1 MRLRILADLFRQKCV
16 GKTLKYTKYV
26 CGFTPF
32 SDEKSLAKL
41 SWRFVRCYPRYY
53 PRCYNFLKRLEGEY
67 RMAKKT
73 GSPGAS
79 TKAAAKSRQSSAPKS
94 SRKHEPEP
102 EDYQSRSSLTA
113 RIVSALVMTFLALFL
128 LLSMVGVHAAMLD
141 ALRKCVQGLF
151 GYGFYLLPF
160 ALGYLSWILVFRN
173 HEPFR
178 ARILGLTGIVI
189 SFSAL
194 LHVILC
200 YAGLEKGIKLIGSL
214 WRTGMSGASGGVI
227 PGLLALGLVKLVSK
241 MGAIPVFLVLLI
253 VSIFPAF
260 RLSAATLIHKRA
272 EKRREQLEEL
282 EPQPEP
288 QPITQEMTMED
299 LRTLATPPAWVRKTG
314 DGGVF
319 SGLKKKT
326 GVDSP
331 FDDDED
337 AAPSQPKIRRA
348 KILREDEPE
357 RDDDFLFLGGGK
369 PEKRPKKQKAASQDP
384 FEALMEEDYTAQVQ
398 SLVQNADPIPE
409 PEPQDDW
416 MTPEPPAQ
424 PDAVPETLT
433 DADIAQGAET
443 AAKKGKVTSDQAAQA
458 AEQVAREIEARTDA
472 EAEEEITPPYQ
483 YPPMTMLS
491 EALGS
496 KEDNTEEMRTN
507 VLRLE
512 ETFKSF
518 NVDIKIENV
527 VRGPTVT
534 RYEMELR
541 PGVKMSKITSLHEDI
556 ALALGVSGVRVAAVP
571 GKSSIIG
578 IEVPNRI
585 TTSVPIREVLSSRE
599 FQKNESPLAF
609 TVGKDIGGNYII
621 GDIAKM
627 PHLLIAGTTGSGK
640 SVCMNSIIVSLL
652 YRATPEQVRLIMIDP
667 KMVELSIY
675 NGIPHLLI
683 PVVTDAKK
691 AAGALQWAVTEME
704 RRYQLLADYKVR
716 DLKGY
721 NKLARRDDSM
731 TPMPQI
737 VIIIDE
743 LADLMLVAAKEV
755 ENSIVR
761 IAQKARAAGM
771 HLVIATQRPST
782 NVITGIMK
790 ANIPSRIAFAVASAI
805 DSRII
810 LDEGGAEKLVGK
822 GDMLYAP
829 LGAGKPTRVQGCF
842 ITDEEAEE
850 VAEFVKT
857 SSESDYSDEILREI
871 EQNVSASGG
880 KDSGGDPDQT
890 AMTLDGDP
898 LLPDA
903 VEVVLD
909 TGQASTSMLQRRL
922 KLGYAHAARI
932 VDELEEKG
940 IVGPFEGSKAR
951 QVLITRDQWD
961 TMVGLNPKAKAPEE
975 AADPEGEGT
984 EPADDCP
991 FDED

>member
-1 MRLRILADLFRQKCV
+1 
-16 GKTLKYTKYV
+16 
-26 CGFTPF
+26 
-32 SDEKSLAKL
+32 
-41 SWRFVRCYPRYY
+41 
-53 PRCYNFLKRLEGEY
+53 
-67 RMAKKT
+67 MAKRT
-73 GSPGAS
+73 TSPP
-79 TKAAAKSRQSSAPKS
+79 AAKTAAQRAGAKSNKKPPEVLPQEPKS
-94 SRKHEPEP
+94 T
-102 EDYQSRSSLTA
+102 LLG
-113 RIVSALVMTFLALFL
+113 RIIAGLALTFLALFL
-128 LLSMVGVHAAMLD
+128 LLSMVGVRAAVLD
-141 ALRKCVQGLF
+141 LLRKLTQGLF
-151 GYGFYLLPF
+151 GYGFYLVPF
-160 ALGYLSWILVFRN
+160 AFLLTAWRLVFRN
-173 HEPFR
+173 HEPWIVR
-178 ARILGLTGIVI
+178 TLGLSGVVI
-189 SFSAL
+189 FFSAL

-200 YAGLEKGIKLIGSL
+200 YAKLDTGLGLVSSL

-227 PGLLALGLVKLVSK
+227 PGLLGQGLVFCFSK
-241 MGAIPVFLVLLI
+241 GGAIPLLLVLL
-253 VSIFPAF
+253 VVMVFVAF
-260 RLSAATLIHKRA
+260 HISAPMLIHKRA
-272 EKRREQLEEL
+272 EKRRKLLEERSPK
-282 EPQPEP
+282 EQPEP
-288 QPITQEMTMED
+288 IQLTPQMTMED
-299 LRTLATPPAWVRKTG
+299 LKVLGTG
-314 DGGVF
+314 FGRSEEQRSRG
-319 SGLKKKT
+319 SLRRRT

-331 FDDDED
+331 FDED
-337 AAPSQPKIRRA
+337 N
-348 KILREDEPE
+348 
-357 RDDDFLFLGGGK
+357 G
-369 PEKRPKKQKAASQDP
+369 EKTNASASRPKKTEPEEEDFLSLKPNRKPAKKQPRQVRSDNFGDFDP
-384 FEALMEEDYTAQVQ
+384 FREEEDSYTAQVQ
-398 SLVQNADPIPE
+398 KLIRDQLYDPTEPILEDDTPLDLPVSLDPSTGEVLP
-409 PEPQDDW
+409 
-416 MTPEPPAQ
+416 
-424 PDAVPETLT
+424 TLT
-433 DADIAQGAET
+433 EADIAQGVET
-443 AAKKGKVTSDQAAQA
+443 AEKTAKVTKTEAAQA
-458 AEQVAREIEARTDA
+458 AAAVAMEIEARTDQ
-472 EAEEEITPPYQ
+472 EAGEESAPPYQ
-483 YPPMTMLS
+483 FPPMTMLS

-496 KEDNTEEMRTN
+496 KEDNTEEMRSN

-512 ETFKSF
+512 ETLHSF
-518 NVDIKIENV
+518 NVDITVENV

-541 PGVKMSKITSLHEDI
+541 PGVKMNKITNLHEDI

-585 TTSVPIREVLSSRE
+585 TTSVPLREVLSSDAFR
-599 FQKNESPLAF
+599 KNSSALAF
-609 TVGKDIGGNYII
+609 AAGKDIGGNYIV
-621 GDIAKM
+621 GDLAKM

-652 YRATPEQVRLIMIDP
+652 YRSTPEQVRMIMIDP

-721 NKLARRDDSM
+721 NKLAQRDPNL

-755 ENSIVR
+755 ESSIVR

-771 HLVIATQRPST
+771 YLVIATQRPSAD
-782 NVITGIMK
+782 VITGIMK
-790 ANIPSRIAFAVASAI
+790 ANIPSRIAFAVASAT

-810 LDEGGAEKLVGK
+810 LDENGAEKLVGK

-857 SSESDYSDEILREI
+857 SSEADYSDEILKEI
-871 EQNVSASGG
+871 EQNATGSGG
-880 KDSGGDPDQT
+880 KSGKDSDSDQL
-890 AMTLDGDP
+890 AMELAGDP

-940 IVGPFEGSKAR
+940 IVGPFEGSKPR
-951 QVLITRDQWD
+951 QLLITRDQWD
-961 TMVGLNPKAKAPEE
+961 TMVGLNPKAKAPEIQ
-975 AADPEGEGT
+975 
-984 EPADDCP
+984 PAVPSEDDVP

>member
-1 MRLRILADLFRQKCV
+1 MPKQS
-16 GKTLKYTKYV
+16 
-26 CGFTPF
+26 TPQ
-32 SDEKSLAKL
+32 
-41 SWRFVRCYPRYY
+41 P
-53 PRCYNFLKRLEGEY
+53 
-67 RMAKKT
+67 
-73 GSPGAS
+73 
-79 TKAAAKSRQSSAPKS
+79 KAAAQRAGAKSNKKNPEVFPTEPKS
-94 SRKHEPEP
+94 T
-102 EDYQSRSSLTA
+102 LLG
-113 RIVSALVMTFLALFL
+113 RIITGLILSFLALFL
-128 LLSMVGVHAAMLD
+128 LLSMAGVRAAVLD
-141 ALRKCVQGLF
+141 LLRKCAQGLF
-151 GYGFYLLPF
+151 GYGFYLLPEAF
-160 ALGYLSWILVFRN
+160 LLTAWRLVFRN
-173 HEPFR
+173 HEPWIVR
-178 ARILGLTGIVI
+178 TLGLGGVVI

-200 YAGLEKGIKLIGSL
+200 YAGLKSGLGLIASL

-227 PGLLALGLVKLVSK
+227 PGLVGQGLIFCFSK
-241 MGAIPVFLVLLI
+241 GGAIPVLLVLLI
-253 VSIFPAF
+253 AMVFVAF
-260 RLSAATLIHKRA
+260 HISATMLIHKRA
-272 EKRREQLEEL
+272 EKRRKQLEER
-282 EPQPEP
+282 PPKPEP
-288 QPITQEMTMED
+288 EPIQLTPQMTMED
-299 LRTLATPPAWVRKTG
+299 LKVLGTGFVRPDPDRPRG
-314 DGGVF
+314 N
-319 SGLKKKT
+319 LRRRI

-331 FDDDED
+331 FDEDDNMNS
-337 AAPSQPKIRRA
+337 APRSRICRGK
-348 KILREDEPE
+348 EDE
-357 RDDDFLFLGGGK
+357 DDDFLPLSPK
-369 PEKRPKKQKAASQDP
+369 TTEKKTRKLKKSKDSDFNP
-384 FEALMEEDYTAQVQ
+384 FESDPEEERFAAQVQ
-398 SLVQNADPIPE
+398 RMIADPDTGEVQNFWDQELELGVDDVPISDSIDSASPA
-409 PEPQDDW
+409 
-416 MTPEPPAQ
+416 EPPK
-424 PDAVPETLT
+424 TLT
-433 DADIAQGAET
+433 DNDLQT
-443 AAKKGKVTSDQAAQA
+443 AAEVAEKTGKVTKSEAAQA
-458 AEQVAREIEARTDA
+458 AAAVAMEIEARTDQ
-472 EAEEEITPPYQ
+472 EAGEEAAPPYQ
-483 YPPMTMLS
+483 FQPMTMLT
-491 EALGS
+491 EAMGS

-507 VLRLE
+507 VLKLE
-512 ETFKSF
+512 ETLYSF
-518 NVDIKIENV
+518 NVDITIENV

-541 PGVKMSKITSLHEDI
+541 PGVKLNKITNLHEDI
-556 ALALGVSGVRVAAVP
+556 ALALGVSGVRVAPVP

-585 TTSVPIREVLSSRE
+585 TTSVPIREVLSSDAFR
-599 FQKNESPLAF
+599 KNSSPLAF
-609 TVGKDIGGNYII
+609 AAGKDIGGNYIV
-621 GDIAKM
+621 GDLAKM

-652 YRATPEQVRLIMIDP
+652 YRSTPEQVRMIMIDP

-721 NKLARRDDSM
+721 NKLAQRDPNL

-755 ENSIVR
+755 ESSIVR

-771 HLVIATQRPST
+771 YLVIATQRPSAD
-782 NVITGIMK
+782 VITGIMK
-790 ANIPSRIAFAVASAI
+790 ANIPSRIAFAVASAT

-810 LDEGGAEKLVGK
+810 LDENGAEKLVGK

-857 SSESDYSDEILREI
+857 SAEADYSDEILNEI
-871 EQNVSASGG
+871 EQNVSTSCSGKSG
-880 KDSGGDPDQT
+880 KDSDSDQL
-890 AMTLDGDP
+890 AMEIAGDP

-951 QVLITRDQWD
+951 QVLITREQWD

-975 AADPEGEGT
+975 QTALPG
-984 EPADDCP
+984 DDVP

>member
-1 MRLRILADLFRQKCV
+1 
-16 GKTLKYTKYV
+16 
-26 CGFTPF
+26 
-32 SDEKSLAKL
+32 
-41 SWRFVRCYPRYY
+41 
-53 PRCYNFLKRLEGEY
+53 
-67 RMAKKT
+67 MAKRTAPQSGAKT
-73 GSPGAS
+73 APKRAG
-79 TKAAAKSRQSSAPKS
+79 AKSNQKTPEVLPQEPKS
-94 SRKHEPEP
+94 S
-102 EDYQSRSSLTA
+102 LLG
-113 RIVSALVMTFLALFL
+113 RIVAGLVLTFLALFL
-128 LLSMVGVHAAMLD
+128 LLSMVGVRAAVLD
-141 ALRKCVQGLF
+141 LLRKVAQGLF
-151 GYGFYLLPF
+151 GYGYYLLPAAF
-160 ALGYLSWILVFRN
+160 LLTAWRLIFRN
-173 HEPFR
+173 HEPFI
-178 ARILGLTGIVI
+178 ARTLGLGGMVI
-189 SFSAL
+189 CFSAL

-200 YAGLEKGIKLIGSL
+200 YAGLESGLKLLGSL

-227 PGLLALGLVKLVSK
+227 PGLVGQALVFCFSK
-241 MGAIPVFLVLLI
+241 GGAIPLLLVGLIATVFV
-253 VSIFPAF
+253 AF
-260 RLSAATLIHKRA
+260 HISAPMLIHKRA
-272 EKRREQLEEL
+272 EKRRKQLEERPPK
-282 EPQPEP
+282 PQPEP
-288 QPITQEMTMED
+288 VNLTPQMTMED
-299 LRTLATPPAWVRKTG
+299 LKVLGTGFVRQDPDRPRG
-314 DGGVF
+314 
-319 SGLKKKT
+319 SLRRRT

-331 FDDDED
+331 FDEEE
-337 AAPSQPKIRRA
+337 APPSRSRKPSRQ
-348 KILREDEPE
+348 E
-357 RDDDFLFLGGGK
+357 DDFLCLDGQPK
-369 PEKRPKKQKAASQDP
+369 PRKLTKQKKNPSFDDFDP
-384 FEALMEEDYTAQVQ
+384 FAQEEEESYTAQVQ
-398 SLVQNADPIPE
+398 KLIRDPEKGSMQEFWDSPVADDPIPA
-409 PEPQDDW
+409 D
-416 MTPEPPAQ
+416 PATGEVL
-424 PDAVPETLT
+424 PTLT
-433 DADIAQGAET
+433 DTEILQGAEE
-443 AAKKGKVTSDQAAQA
+443 AEKNGKVTKTEAAQA
-458 AEQVAREIEARTDA
+458 AAAVAMEIEARTDQ
-472 EAEEEITPPYQ
+472 EAGEDAAPPYQ

-512 ETFKSF
+512 ETLHSF
-518 NVDIKIENV
+518 NVDIKIDNV

-541 PGVKMSKITSLHEDI
+541 PGVKMNKITSLHEDI
-556 ALALGVSGVRVAAVP
+556 ALALGVSSVRVAAVP

-599 FQKNESPLAF
+599 FQKNDSPLAF

-704 RRYQLLADYKVR
+704 RRYQLLADFKVR

-721 NKLARRDDSM
+721 NKLARRDPNM

-857 SSESDYSDEILREI
+857 SSEADYSDDILREI
-871 EQNVSASGG
+871 EQNVSESGG
-880 KDSGGDPDQT
+880 KGGQSGDPDQT
-890 AMTLDGDP
+890 ALQLDGDP

-961 TMVGLNPKAKAPEE
+961 TMVGLNPKASAATE
-975 AADPEGEGT
+975 ADGGEG
-984 EPADDCP
+984 DDVP

>member
-1 MRLRILADLFRQKCV
+1 
-16 GKTLKYTKYV
+16 
-26 CGFTPF
+26 
-32 SDEKSLAKL
+32 
-41 SWRFVRCYPRYY
+41 
-53 PRCYNFLKRLEGEY
+53 
-67 RMAKKT
+67 MAKRT
-73 GSPGAS
+73 TSPP
-79 TKAAAKSRQSSAPKS
+79 AAKTAAQRAGAKSNKKTPEVLPQEPKS
-94 SRKHEPEP
+94 T
-102 EDYQSRSSLTA
+102 LLG
-113 RIVSALVMTFLALFL
+113 RIIAGLVLTFLALFL
-128 LLSMVGVHAAMLD
+128 LLSMVGVRAAVLD
-141 ALRKCVQGLF
+141 LLRKLTQGLF

-160 ALGYLSWILVFRN
+160 AFLLTAWRLVFRN
-173 HEPFR
+173 HEPWIVR
-178 ARILGLTGIVI
+178 TLGLSGIVI
-189 SFSAL
+189 FSSAL

-200 YAGLEKGIKLIGSL
+200 YAGLGTGLGLVSSL

-227 PGLLALGLVKLVSK
+227 PGLLAQGLVFCFSK
-241 MGAIPVFLVLLI
+241 GGAIPMLLAGLIAMVFV
-253 VSIFPAF
+253 AF
-260 RLSAATLIHKRA
+260 HISASMLIHKRA
-272 EKRREQLEEL
+272 EKRRKLLEERS
-282 EPQPEP
+282 PKDQPEP
-288 QPITQEMTMED
+288 IQLTPQMTMED
-299 LRTLATPPAWVRKTG
+299 LKVLGTG
-314 DGGVF
+314 FGRSEEQRSRG
-319 SGLKKKT
+319 SLRRRT

-331 FDDDED
+331 FDE
-337 AAPSQPKIRRA
+337 
-348 KILREDEPE
+348 
-357 RDDDFLFLGGGK
+357 
-369 PEKRPKKQKAASQDP
+369 EKTDVPASRPKKTEPAEEDFLSLKPNRKPAKKKPRQEKPADDHFGDFDP
-384 FEALMEEDYTAQVQ
+384 FREEEDSYTAQVQ
-398 SLVQNADPIPE
+398 KLIRDQAPGESESFWEDNDTTLDLHIPLDPSTGEVLP
-409 PEPQDDW
+409 
-416 MTPEPPAQ
+416 
-424 PDAVPETLT
+424 TLT
-433 DADIAQGAET
+433 DADIAQGVET
-443 AAKKGKVTSDQAAQA
+443 AEKTGKVTKTEAAQA
-458 AEQVAREIEARTDA
+458 AAAVAMEIEARTDQ
-472 EAEEEITPPYQ
+472 EAGEESAPPYQ
-483 YPPMTMLS
+483 FPPMTMLS

-496 KEDNTEEMRTN
+496 KEDNTEEMRSN

-512 ETFKSF
+512 ETLHSF
-518 NVDIKIENV
+518 NVDITVENV

-541 PGVKMSKITSLHEDI
+541 PGVKMNKITNLHEDI

-585 TTSVPIREVLSSRE
+585 TTSVPIREVLSSDAFR
-599 FQKNESPLAF
+599 KNNSSLAF
-609 TVGKDIGGNYII
+609 AVGKDIGGNCVV
-621 GDIAKM
+621 GNLAKM

-652 YRATPEQVRLIMIDP
+652 YRSTPEQVRMIMIDP

-704 RRYQLLADYKVR
+704 RRYQLMADYKVR
-716 DLKGY
+716 DLQSY
-721 NKLARRDDSM
+721 NKLAKRDPNL
-731 TPMPQI
+731 TPMPRI

-755 ENSIVR
+755 ESSIVR

-771 HLVIATQRPST
+771 YLVIATQRPSAD
-782 NVITGIMK
+782 VITGIMK
-790 ANIPSRIAFAVASAI
+790 ANIPSRIAFAVASAT

-810 LDEGGAEKLVGK
+810 LDENGAEKLVGK

-857 SSESDYSDEILREI
+857 SSEADYSDEILKEI
-871 EQNVSASGG
+871 EQNATGGKSG
-880 KDSGGDPDQT
+880 KDSDSDQL
-890 AMTLDGDP
+890 AMELAGDP

-961 TMVGLNPKAKAPEE
+961 TMVGLNPKAKAPD
-975 AADPEGEGT
+975 AQS
-984 EPADDCP
+984 PAPDDDVP
-991 FDED
+991 FDD

>member
-1 MRLRILADLFRQKCV
+1 MNL
-16 GKTLKYTKYV
+16 
-26 CGFTPF
+26 TP
-32 SDEKSLAKL
+32 
-41 SWRFVRCYPRYY
+41 
-53 PRCYNFLKRLEGEY
+53 
-67 RMAKKT
+67 
-73 GSPGAS
+73 
-79 TKAAAKSRQSSAPKS
+79 Q
-94 SRKHEPEP
+94 
-102 EDYQSRSSLTA
+102 
-113 RIVSALVMTFLALFL
+113 
-128 LLSMVGVHAAMLD
+128 
-141 ALRKCVQGLF
+141 
-151 GYGFYLLPF
+151 
-160 ALGYLSWILVFRN
+160 
-173 HEPFR
+173 
-178 ARILGLTGIVI
+178 
-189 SFSAL
+189 
-194 LHVILC
+194 
-200 YAGLEKGIKLIGSL
+200 
-214 WRTGMSGASGGVI
+214 
-227 PGLLALGLVKLVSK
+227 
-241 MGAIPVFLVLLI
+241 
-253 VSIFPAF
+253 
-260 RLSAATLIHKRA
+260 
-272 EKRREQLEEL
+272 
-282 EPQPEP
+282 
-288 QPITQEMTMED
+288 MTMED
-299 LRTLATPPAWVRKTG
+299 LKVLGTGFVRQDPDRTCGSLRRR
-314 DGGVF
+314 
-319 SGLKKKT
+319 T

-331 FDDDED
+331 FDEEE
-337 AAPSQPKIRRA
+337 APPSRSRKPSRQ
-348 KILREDEPE
+348 E
-357 RDDDFLFLGGGK
+357 DDFLCLDGQPK
-369 PEKRPKKQKAASQDP
+369 PRKLTKQKKKQSFDDFDP
-384 FEALMEEDYTAQVQ
+384 FAQEEEESYTAQVQ
-398 SLVQNADPIPE
+398 KLIRDPEKGSMQEFWDSQASDDPIPA
-409 PEPQDDW
+409 D
-416 MTPEPPAQ
+416 PATGEVL
-424 PDAVPETLT
+424 PTLT
-433 DADIAQGAET
+433 DTEILQGAEE
-443 AAKKGKVTSDQAAQA
+443 AEKNGKVTKTEAAQA
-458 AEQVAREIEARTDA
+458 AAAVAMEIEARTDQ
-472 EAEEEITPPYQ
+472 EAGEDAAPPYQ

-512 ETFKSF
+512 ETLHSF
-518 NVDIKIENV
+518 NVDIKIDNV

-541 PGVKMSKITSLHEDI
+541 PGVKMNKITSLHEDI
-556 ALALGVSGVRVAAVP
+556 ALALGVSSVRVAAVP

-599 FQKNESPLAF
+599 FQKNDSPLAF

-704 RRYQLLADYKVR
+704 RRYQLLADFKVR

-721 NKLARRDDSM
+721 NKLARRDPNM

-857 SSESDYSDEILREI
+857 SSEADYSDDILREI
-871 EQNVSASGG
+871 EQNVSESGG
-880 KDSGGDPDQT
+880 KGGQSGDPDQT
-890 AMTLDGDP
+890 ALQLDGDP

-961 TMVGLNPKAKAPEE
+961 TMVGLNPKAGAATE
-975 AADPEGEGT
+975 ADGGEG
-984 EPADDCP
+984 DDVP

>member
-1 MRLRILADLFRQKCV
+1 
-16 GKTLKYTKYV
+16 
-26 CGFTPF
+26 
-32 SDEKSLAKL
+32 
-41 SWRFVRCYPRYY
+41 
-53 PRCYNFLKRLEGEY
+53 
-67 RMAKKT
+67 
-73 GSPGAS
+73 
-79 TKAAAKSRQSSAPKS
+79 
-94 SRKHEPEP
+94 
-102 EDYQSRSSLTA
+102 
-113 RIVSALVMTFLALFL
+113 
-128 LLSMVGVHAAMLD
+128 
-141 ALRKCVQGLF
+141 
-151 GYGFYLLPF
+151 
-160 ALGYLSWILVFRN
+160 
-173 HEPFR
+173 
-178 ARILGLTGIVI
+178 
-189 SFSAL
+189 
-194 LHVILC
+194 
-200 YAGLEKGIKLIGSL
+200 
-214 WRTGMSGASGGVI
+214 
-227 PGLLALGLVKLVSK
+227 
-241 MGAIPVFLVLLI
+241 
-253 VSIFPAF
+253 
-260 RLSAATLIHKRA
+260 
-272 EKRREQLEEL
+272 
-282 EPQPEP
+282 
-288 QPITQEMTMED
+288 
-299 LRTLATPPAWVRKTG
+299 
-314 DGGVF
+314 
-319 SGLKKKT
+319 
-326 GVDSP
+326 
-331 FDDDED
+331 
-337 AAPSQPKIRRA
+337 
-348 KILREDEPE
+348 
-357 RDDDFLFLGGGK
+357 
-369 PEKRPKKQKAASQDP
+369 
-384 FEALMEEDYTAQVQ
+384 
-398 SLVQNADPIPE
+398 
-409 PEPQDDW
+409 
-416 MTPEPPAQ
+416 
-424 PDAVPETLT
+424 
-433 DADIAQGAET
+433 
-443 AAKKGKVTSDQAAQA
+443 
-458 AEQVAREIEARTDA
+458 
-472 EAEEEITPPYQ
+472 
-483 YPPMTMLS
+483 
-491 EALGS
+491 
-496 KEDNTEEMRTN
+496 MRTN

-512 ETFKSF
+512 ETLHSF
-518 NVDIKIENV
+518 NVDIKIDNV

-541 PGVKMSKITSLHEDI
+541 PGVKMNKITSLHEDI
-556 ALALGVSGVRVAAVP
+556 ALALGVSSVRVAAVP

-599 FQKNESPLAF
+599 FQKNDSPLAF

-704 RRYQLLADYKVR
+704 RRYQLLADFKVR

-721 NKLARRDDSM
+721 NKLARRDPNM

-857 SSESDYSDEILREI
+857 SSEADYSDDILREI
-871 EQNVSASGG
+871 EQNVSESGG
-880 KDSGGDPDQT
+880 KGGQSGDPDQT
-890 AMTLDGDP
+890 ALQLDGDP

-961 TMVGLNPKAKAPEE
+961 TMVGLNPKASAATE
-975 AADPEGEGT
+975 ADGGEG
-984 EPADDCP
+984 DDVP

>member
-1 MRLRILADLFRQKCV
+1 
-16 GKTLKYTKYV
+16 
-26 CGFTPF
+26 
-32 SDEKSLAKL
+32 
-41 SWRFVRCYPRYY
+41 
-53 PRCYNFLKRLEGEY
+53 
-67 RMAKKT
+67 MAKRT
-73 GSPGAS
+73 TTQP
-79 TKAAAKSRQSSAPKS
+79 AAKTAAQRAGAKSNKKPPEVLPQEPKS
-94 SRKHEPEP
+94 T
-102 EDYQSRSSLTA
+102 LLG
-113 RIVSALVMTFLALFL
+113 RIVAGLVLTFLALFL
-128 LLSMVGVHAAMLD
+128 LLSMVGVRAAVLD
-141 ALRKCVQGLF
+141 LLRKLTQGLF

-160 ALGYLSWILVFRN
+160 AFLLTAWRLVFRN
-173 HEPFR
+173 HEPWL
-178 ARILGLTGIVI
+178 ARTLGLGGIVI
-189 SFSAL
+189 FFSAL

-200 YAGLEKGIKLIGSL
+200 HAGLDKGVGLVASL
-214 WRTGMSGASGGVI
+214 WNYGMSGASGGVI
-227 PGLLALGLVKLVSK
+227 PGLLGQGLVFCFSK
-241 MGAIPVFLVLLI
+241 GGAIPLLLAGLIATVFV
-253 VSIFPAF
+253 AF
-260 RLSAATLIHKRA
+260 HISAPMLIHKRA
-272 EKRREQLEEL
+272 EKRRKQLEAR
-282 EPQPEP
+282 PPKSQPEP
-288 QPITQEMTMED
+288 VELTPQMTMED
-299 LRTLATPPAWVRKTG
+299 LKVLGTGFVRSDSDRPFG
-314 DGGVF
+314 
-319 SGLKKKT
+319 SLRRRT

-331 FDDDED
+331 FDDDETEHT
-337 AAPSQPKIRRA
+337 APRPRKADTAEEDFLSLKPNRKPA
-348 KILREDEPE
+348 KKKSRQERTADDHFGDFDPFREEDE
-357 RDDDFLFLGGGK
+357 
-369 PEKRPKKQKAASQDP
+369 S
-384 FEALMEEDYTAQVQ
+384 YTAQVQ
-398 SLVQNADPIPE
+398 KLIRDQEPGASASFWDEDDATPDLHIPVE
-409 PEPQDDW
+409 PSTGEVLP
-416 MTPEPPAQ
+416 
-424 PDAVPETLT
+424 TLT
-433 DADIAQGAET
+433 DSDIAQGAET
-443 AAKKGKVTSDQAAQA
+443 AEKTGKVTKTEAAQA
-458 AEQVAREIEARTDA
+458 AAAVAMEIEARTDQ
-472 EAEEEITPPYQ
+472 EAGEEQTPPYQ
-483 YPPMTMLS
+483 FPPMTMLS

-496 KEDNTEEMRTN
+496 KEDNTEEMRSN
-507 VLRLE
+507 VLKLE
-512 ETFKSF
+512 ETLHSF
-518 NVDIKIENV
+518 NVDIKIDNV

-541 PGVKMSKITSLHEDI
+541 PGVKMNKITNLHEDI

-585 TTSVPIREVLSSRE
+585 TTSVPIREVLSSDAFR
-599 FQKNESPLAF
+599 KNSSALAF
-609 TVGKDIGGNYII
+609 AAGKDIGGNYIV
-621 GDIAKM
+621 GDLAKM

-652 YRATPEQVRLIMIDP
+652 YRSTPEQVRMIMIDP

-721 NKLARRDDSM
+721 NKLAQRDPNL

-755 ENSIVR
+755 ESSIVR

-771 HLVIATQRPST
+771 YLVIATQRPSAD
-782 NVITGIMK
+782 VITGIMK
-790 ANIPSRIAFAVASAI
+790 ANIPSRIAFAVASAT

-810 LDEGGAEKLVGK
+810 LDENGAEKLVGK

-857 SSESDYSDEILREI
+857 SSESDYSDEILKEI
-871 EQNVSASGG
+871 EQNVTGGKNG
-880 KDSGGDPDQT
+880 KDSDGDQL
-890 AMTLDGDP
+890 AMELDGDP

-951 QVLITRDQWD
+951 QVLINREQWD
-961 TMVGLNPKAKAPEE
+961 TMVGLNPKAKPPEE
-975 AADPEGEGT
+975 QTAMP
-984 EPADDCP
+984 DDDVP

>member
-1 MRLRILADLFRQKCV
+1 
-16 GKTLKYTKYV
+16 
-26 CGFTPF
+26 
-32 SDEKSLAKL
+32 
-41 SWRFVRCYPRYY
+41 
-53 PRCYNFLKRLEGEY
+53 
-67 RMAKKT
+67 MAKRT
-73 GSPGAS
+73 TSQP
-79 TKAAAKSRQSSAPKS
+79 AAKTAAQQAGAKSKKKPPEVLPQEPKS
-94 SRKHEPEP
+94 T
-102 EDYQSRSSLTA
+102 LLG
-113 RIVSALVMTFLALFL
+113 RIVAGLVLTFLALFL
-128 LLSMVGVHAAMLD
+128 LLSMVGVRAAVLD
-141 ALRKCVQGLF
+141 LLRKLTQGLF

-160 ALGYLSWILVFRN
+160 AFLLTAWRLVFRN
-173 HEPFR
+173 HEPWIVR
-178 ARILGLTGIVI
+178 TLGLGGVVI
-189 SFSAL
+189 FFSAL

-200 YAGLEKGIKLIGSL
+200 YAGLGKGLGLVTSL
-214 WRTGMSGASGGVI
+214 WKTGMSGASGGVF
-227 PGLLALGLVKLVSK
+227 PGLLGQGLVFCVSK
-241 MGAIPVFLVLLI
+241 GGAIPVLLAALI
-253 VSIFPAF
+253 AMVFVAF
-260 RLSAATLIHKRA
+260 HISASMLIHKRA
-272 EKRREQLEEL
+272 EKRRELLETRA
-282 EPQPEP
+282 PKNQPEP
-288 QPITQEMTMED
+288 IQLTPQMTMED
-299 LRTLATPPAWVRKTG
+299 LKVLGTG
-314 DGGVF
+314 LGRVNDQRARG
-319 SGLKKKT
+319 SLRRKT

-331 FDDDED
+331 FDDEELPAHRSQKANKEED
-337 AAPSQPKIRRA
+337 FLSLEPGYKTMKKKTRQGKHGNDNFGDFDPF
-348 KILREDEPE
+348 REDEDSYTTQVQKLIFE
-357 RDDDFLFLGGGK
+357 
-369 PEKRPKKQKAASQDP
+369 QKAK
-384 FEALMEEDYTAQVQ
+384 
-398 SLVQNADPIPE
+398 
-409 PEPQDDW
+409 
-416 MTPEPPAQ
+416 TPEEFWNENTA
-424 PDAVPETLT
+424 PDCTAPVDPSTGEVLPTLT
-433 DADIAQGAET
+433 DADIAQGIET
-443 AAKKGKVTSDQAAQA
+443 AEKTSKVTKNEAAQA
-458 AEQVAREIEARTDA
+458 AAAVAMEIEARTDQ
-472 EAEEEITPPYQ
+472 EAGEEQLPPYQ
-483 YPPMTMLS
+483 FPPMTMLS
-491 EALGS
+491 EAMGS
-496 KEDNTEEMRTN
+496 KEDNTEEMRSN

-512 ETFKSF
+512 ETLHSF
-518 NVDIKIENV
+518 NVDIKIDNV

-541 PGVKMSKITSLHEDI
+541 PGVKMNKITNLHEDI

-585 TTSVPIREVLSSRE
+585 TTSVPIREVLSSEAFR
-599 FQKNESPLAF
+599 KNSSSLAF
-609 TVGKDIGGNYII
+609 AAGKDIGGNYIV
-621 GDIAKM
+621 GDLAKM

-652 YRATPEQVRLIMIDP
+652 YHSTPEQVRMIMIDP

-683 PVVTDAKK
+683 PVVTDSKK

-721 NKLARRDDSM
+721 NKLAQRDPNL

-755 ENSIVR
+755 ESSIVR

-771 HLVIATQRPST
+771 YLVIATQRPSAD
-782 NVITGIMK
+782 VITGIMK
-790 ANIPSRIAFAVASAI
+790 ANIPSRIAFAVASAT

-810 LDEGGAEKLVGK
+810 LDENGAEKLVGK

-857 SSESDYSDEILREI
+857 SSETDYSDEILKEI
-871 EQNVSASGG
+871 EQNATGAGG
-880 KDSGGDPDQT
+880 KNGKDGDSDQL
-890 AMTLDGDP
+890 AMELAGDP

-961 TMVGLNPKAKAPEE
+961 TMVGLNPKAKAPDAQP
-975 AADPEGEGT
+975 AAPG
-984 EPADDCP
+984 DDVP

>member
-1 MRLRILADLFRQKCV
+1 MPKRTTQPKTAAQRAGAKPNKKPPEVLPAEPKSTLLGRILA
-16 GKTLKYTKYV
+16 
-26 CGFTPF
+26 
-32 SDEKSLAKL
+32 
-41 SWRFVRCYPRYY
+41 
-53 PRCYNFLKRLEGEY
+53 
-67 RMAKKT
+67 
-73 GSPGAS
+73 
-79 TKAAAKSRQSSAPKS
+79 
-94 SRKHEPEP
+94 
-102 EDYQSRSSLTA
+102 
-113 RIVSALVMTFLALFL
+113 ALILTFLALFL
-128 LLSMVGVHAAMLD
+128 LLSMVGVRAAVLD
-141 ALRKCVQGLF
+141 LLRKCAQGLF
-151 GYGFYLLPF
+151 GYGFYLLPAAF
-160 ALGYLSWILVFRN
+160 LLTAWRLVFRN
-173 HEPFR
+173 HEPWIVR
-178 ARILGLTGIVI
+178 TLGLAGIVI

-194 LHVILC
+194 LHAILC
-200 YAGLEKGIKLIGSL
+200 YAWLDSGLKLLSSL
-214 WRTGMSGASGGVI
+214 WKTGMSGASGGVI
-227 PGLLALGLVKLVSK
+227 PGLVGQGLIFCFSK
-241 MGAIPVFLVLLI
+241 GGAIPMLLVLLI
-253 VSIFPAF
+253 AMVFVAF
-260 RLSAATLIHKRA
+260 HISAPMLIHKRA
-272 EKRREQLEEL
+272 EKRRKQLEERATKT

-288 QPITQEMTMED
+288 IQLTPQMTMED
-299 LRTLATPPAWVRKTG
+299 LKVLGTGFVRPNPDRPRG
-314 DGGVF
+314 N
-319 SGLKKKT
+319 LRRRT

-331 FDDDED
+331 FDEDEKVD
-337 AAPSQPKIRRA
+337 SAPRSRKRRA
-348 KILREDEPE
+348 EQDNDFLSLSPKNTDKKPRKLKKSKASDFNPFESDDSEPE
-357 RDDDFLFLGGGK
+357 EG
-369 PEKRPKKQKAASQDP
+369 
-384 FEALMEEDYTAQVQ
+384 YTAQVQ
-398 SLVQNADPIPE
+398 RLIADPDTGEVQDFWGQEMELGFDDAPVTDSTN
-409 PEPQDDW
+409 PTDLPQ
-416 MTPEPPAQ
+416 
-424 PDAVPETLT
+424 TLT
-433 DADIAQGAET
+433 DTDLE
-443 AAKKGKVTSDQAAQA
+443 SAAQA
-458 AEQVAREIEARTDA
+458 AEKSGKVTKSEAAQAAAAVAMEIEARTDQ
-472 EAEEEITPPYQ
+472 EAGEEAAPPYQ
-483 YPPMTMLS
+483 FPPMTMLT

-512 ETFKSF
+512 ETLHSF
-518 NVDIKIENV
+518 NVDITIENV

-541 PGVKMSKITSLHEDI
+541 PGVKMNKITNLHEDI
-556 ALALGVSGVRVAAVP
+556 ALALGVSGVRVAPVP

-585 TTSVPIREVLSSRE
+585 TTSVPIREVLSSDAFR
-599 FQKNESPLAF
+599 KNSSPLAF
-609 TVGKDIGGNYII
+609 AAGKDIGGNYIV
-621 GDIAKM
+621 GDLAKM

-652 YRATPEQVRLIMIDP
+652 YRSTPEQVRMIMIDP

-683 PVVTDAKK
+683 PVVTDSKK

-704 RRYQLLADYKVR
+704 RRYQLLADFKVR

-721 NKLARRDDSM
+721 NKLAQRDPNM

-755 ENSIVR
+755 ESSIVR

-771 HLVIATQRPST
+771 YLVIATQRPSAD
-782 NVITGIMK
+782 VITGIMK
-790 ANIPSRIAFAVASAI
+790 ANIPSRIAFAVASAT

-810 LDEGGAEKLVGK
+810 LDENGAEKLVGK

-857 SSESDYSDEILREI
+857 SAEADYSDEILKEI
-871 EQNVSASGG
+871 EQNVTASGSGKSG
-880 KDSGGDPDQT
+880 KDGDSDQL
-890 AMTLDGDP
+890 AMEMAGDP

-940 IVGPFEGSKAR
+940 IVGPFEGSKPR
-951 QVLITRDQWD
+951 QMLITREQWD

-975 AADPEGEGT
+975 Q
-984 EPADDCP
+984 PAVLGDDDVP
-991 FDED
+991 FDEDEQQY

>member
-1 MRLRILADLFRQKCV
+1 
-16 GKTLKYTKYV
+16 
-26 CGFTPF
+26 
-32 SDEKSLAKL
+32 
-41 SWRFVRCYPRYY
+41 
-53 PRCYNFLKRLEGEY
+53 
-67 RMAKKT
+67 MAKRT
-73 GSPGAS
+73 TPQP
-79 TKAAAKSRQSSAPKS
+79 AAKTAAQRAGAKSNKKTPEVLPQEPKS
-94 SRKHEPEP
+94 T
-102 EDYQSRSSLTA
+102 LLG
-113 RIVSALVMTFLALFL
+113 RIIAGLVLTFLALFL
-128 LLSMVGVHAAMLD
+128 LLSMVGVRAAVLD
-141 ALRKCVQGLF
+141 LLRNLTQGLF

-160 ALGYLSWILVFRN
+160 AFLLTAWRLVFRN
-173 HEPFR
+173 HEPWL
-178 ARILGLTGIVI
+178 ARTLGLAGIVI
-189 SFSAL
+189 FFSAL

-200 YAGLEKGIKLIGSL
+200 YAGLEKGAKLVVSL
-214 WRTGMSGASGGVI
+214 WKTGMSGASGGVI
-227 PGLLALGLVKLVSK
+227 PGLLGQGLVFCFSK
-241 MGAIPVFLVLLI
+241 GGAIPLLLAGLIAMVFV
-253 VSIFPAF
+253 AF
-260 RLSAATLIHKRA
+260 HISAPMLIHKRA
-272 EKRREQLEEL
+272 EKRRKQLETRPPK
-282 EPQPEP
+282 PQPEP
-288 QPITQEMTMED
+288 VELTPQMTMED
-299 LRTLATPPAWVRKTG
+299 LKVLGTGFVRSDSDRPLG
-314 DGGVF
+314 
-319 SGLKKKT
+319 SLRRRT

-331 FDDDED
+331 FDDDENEAPAPRPRKAD
-337 AAPSQPKIRRA
+337 ASEEDFLSLKPSRKPAKQKSRQERA
-348 KILREDEPE
+348 ADDHFGDFDPFREEDE
-357 RDDDFLFLGGGK
+357 
-369 PEKRPKKQKAASQDP
+369 S
-384 FEALMEEDYTAQVQ
+384 YTAQVQ
-398 SLVQNADPIPE
+398 KLIRDQEPGDSASFWEDKDTTLDLHIPVE
-409 PEPQDDW
+409 PSTGEVLP
-416 MTPEPPAQ
+416 
-424 PDAVPETLT
+424 TLT
-433 DADIAQGAET
+433 DSDIAQGVET
-443 AAKKGKVTSDQAAQA
+443 AEKTGKVTKTEAAQA
-458 AEQVAREIEARTDA
+458 AAAVAMEIEARTDQ
-472 EAEEEITPPYQ
+472 EAGEEQTPPYQ
-483 YPPMTMLS
+483 FPPMTMLS
-491 EALGS
+491 EAMGS
-496 KEDNTEEMRTN
+496 KEDNTEEMRSN
-507 VLRLE
+507 VLKLE
-512 ETFKSF
+512 ETLHSF
-518 NVDIKIENV
+518 NVDIKIDNV

-541 PGVKMSKITSLHEDI
+541 PGVKMNKITNLHEDI

-585 TTSVPIREVLSSRE
+585 TTSVPIREVLSSDAFR
-599 FQKNESPLAF
+599 KNSSALAF
-609 TVGKDIGGNYII
+609 AAGKDIGGNYIV
-621 GDIAKM
+621 GDLAKM

-652 YRATPEQVRLIMIDP
+652 YRSTPEQVRMIMIDP

-721 NKLARRDDSM
+721 NKLAQRDPNL

-755 ENSIVR
+755 ESSIVR

-771 HLVIATQRPST
+771 YLVIATQRPSAD
-782 NVITGIMK
+782 VITGIMK
-790 ANIPSRIAFAVASAI
+790 ANIPSRIAFAVASAT

-810 LDEGGAEKLVGK
+810 LDENGAEKLVGK

-857 SSESDYSDEILREI
+857 SSESDYSDEILKEI
-871 EQNVSASGG
+871 EQNVTGGKNG
-880 KDSGGDPDQT
+880 KDSDGDQL
-890 AMTLDGDP
+890 AMELDGDP

-951 QVLITRDQWD
+951 QVLITREQWD
-961 TMVGLNPKAKAPEE
+961 TMVGLNPKAKPPEE
-975 AADPEGEGT
+975 QTAIP
-984 EPADDCP
+984 DDDVP

>member
-1 MRLRILADLFRQKCV
+1 
-16 GKTLKYTKYV
+16 
-26 CGFTPF
+26 
-32 SDEKSLAKL
+32 
-41 SWRFVRCYPRYY
+41 
-53 PRCYNFLKRLEGEY
+53 
-67 RMAKKT
+67 MAKRTASKSTGAKT
-73 GSPGAS
+73 
-79 TKAAAKSRQSSAPKS
+79 AAQRAGAKSKQKKPEVLPEKPKS
-94 SRKHEPEP
+94 SLAGRVI
-102 EDYQSRSSLTA
+102 A
-113 RIVSALVMTFLALFL
+113 GLVLTFLALFL
-128 LLSMVGVHAAMLD
+128 LLSMLGVQGAVLAV
-141 ALRKCVQGLF
+141 LRKGTQGLI

-160 ALGYLSWILVFRN
+160 AFLIVAWRLVFRN
-173 HEPFR
+173 HESAVRPG
-178 ARILGLTGIVI
+178 IGLALTVI

-200 YAGLEKGIKLIGSL
+200 YAGLGNGIHMVGSL

-227 PGLLALGLVKLVSK
+227 PGLLAQGLIFCISK
-241 MGAIPVFLVLLI
+241 AGAVPVLILLLI
-253 VSIFPAF
+253 VGVFLGF
-260 RLSAATLIHKRA
+260 RIDAALLIHKRA
-272 EKRREQLEEL
+272 EKRRKQLEEQRM
-282 EPQPEP
+282 EQPEP
-288 QPITQEMTMED
+288 EPITVTHEMTMED
-299 LRTLATPPAWVRKTG
+299 LRVLATRPPRQETERTLP
-314 DGGVF
+314 
-319 SGLKKKT
+319 GLRRRS

-331 FDDDED
+331 FDD
-337 AAPSQPKIRRA
+337 APPVRKR
-348 KILREDEPE
+348 KETEELE
-357 RDDDFLFLGGGK
+357 DDDFMFLGGK
-369 PEKRPKKQKAASQDP
+369 KRQKPEQPEKRRKKSRDP
-384 FEALMEEDYTAQVQ
+384 FELLMEEDETSKLDSVLTEHAASEAGAEMDDPWAAQREPEEEFI
-398 SLVQNADPIPE
+398 PIPHAE
-409 PEPQDDW
+409 AP
-416 MTPEPPAQ
+416 
-424 PDAVPETLT
+424 VETLT
-433 DADIAQGAET
+433 ETEIAQGAET
-443 AAKKGKVTSDQAAQA
+443 AEQTGKVTKNEAAQA
-458 AEQVAREIEARTDA
+458 AAEVAMEIEARTDQ
-472 EAEEEITPPYQ
+472 EAGEEAAPPYQ

-507 VLRLE
+507 VVRLE
-512 ETFKSF
+512 ETFHSF
-518 NVDIKIENV
+518 NVDIKIDNV

-556 ALALGVSGVRVAAVP
+556 ALALGVSGVRVAAVQ

-585 TTSVPIREVLSSRE
+585 TTSVPIREVLSSDAFR
-599 FQKNESPLAF
+599 KNDSPLAF
-609 TVGKDIGGNYII
+609 AAGKDIGGNYII

-721 NKLARRDDSM
+721 NKLARRNPDM

-857 SSESDYSDEILREI
+857 SSEADYSDEILREI
-871 EQNVSASGG
+871 EQNVTETGG
-880 KDSGGDPDQT
+880 KSGSGGDPDQT
-890 AMTLDGDP
+890 SIQLDGDP

-951 QVLITRDQWD
+951 QVLITREQWD
-961 TMVGLNPKAKAPEE
+961 GMVGLNPKAKAAD
-975 AADPEGEGT
+975 AAQPDGE
-984 EPADDCP
+984 DDVP

>member
-1 MRLRILADLFRQKCV
+1 MAKRTAPQTG
-16 GKTLKYTKYV
+16 GKT
-26 CGFTPF
+26 
-32 SDEKSLAKL
+32 
-41 SWRFVRCYPRYY
+41 
-53 PRCYNFLKRLEGEY
+53 
-67 RMAKKT
+67 
-73 GSPGAS
+73 
-79 TKAAAKSRQSSAPKS
+79 AAQRAGAKSNKKPPEVLPVEPKS
-94 SRKHEPEP
+94 T
-102 EDYQSRSSLTA
+102 LLG
-113 RIVSALVMTFLALFL
+113 RIIAGLVLTFLALFL
-128 LLSMVGVHAAMLD
+128 LLSMVGVRAAVLD
-141 ALRKCVQGLF
+141 LLRKGAQGLF
-151 GYGFYLLPF
+151 GYGFYLLPAAF
-160 ALGYLSWILVFRN
+160 LLTAWRLVFRN
-173 HEPFR
+173 HEPWIVR
-178 ARILGLTGIVI
+178 TLGLAGIVI

-194 LHVILC
+194 LHAILC
-200 YAGLEKGIKLIGSL
+200 YAWLDSGLGLIVSL
-214 WRTGMSGASGGVI
+214 WKTGMSGASGGVI
-227 PGLLALGLVKLVSK
+227 PGLLSQGLIFCVSK
-241 MGAIPVFLVLLI
+241 GGAIPVLLVGLI
-253 VSIFPAF
+253 AMVFVAF
-260 RLSAATLIHKRA
+260 HISAPMLIHKRA
-272 EKRREQLEEL
+272 EKRRKLLEERAA
-282 EPQPEP
+282 ETEPEP
-288 QPITQEMTMED
+288 EPIQLTPQMTMED
-299 LRTLATPPAWVRKTG
+299 LKVLGTG
-314 DGGVF
+314 FARPNPDRPRGN
-319 SGLKKKT
+319 LRRRT

-331 FDDDED
+331 FDDEEN
-337 AAPSQPKIRRA
+337 ANSAPRRKSRA
-348 KILREDEPE
+348 KQDE
-357 RDDDFLFLGGGK
+357 DDDFLSLSPKHTEKK
-369 PEKRPKKQKAASQDP
+369 PRKLKKSKSSDFNP
-384 FEALMEEDYTAQVQ
+384 FESDDSEPQESYTAQVQ
-398 SLVQNADPIPE
+398 RLIADPNTGE
-409 PEPQDDW
+409 VQDFWGQEMELGFDD
-416 MTPEPPAQ
+416 MPVPDGSNPAEPPQ
-424 PDAVPETLT
+424 TLT
-433 DADIAQGAET
+433 DTDLQSAAE
-443 AAKKGKVTSDQAAQA
+443 AAEKSGKVTKSEAAQA
-458 AEQVAREIEARTDA
+458 AAAVAMEIEARTDQ
-472 EAEEEITPPYQ
+472 EAGEEAAPPYQ

-512 ETFKSF
+512 ETLHSF
-518 NVDIKIENV
+518 NVDITIENV

-541 PGVKMSKITSLHEDI
+541 PGVKMNKITSLHEDI
-556 ALALGVSGVRVAAVP
+556 ALALGVSSVRVAAVP

-585 TTSVPIREVLSSRE
+585 TTSVPIREVLSSEAFR
-599 FQKNESPLAF
+599 KNDSPLAF
-609 TVGKDIGGNYII
+609 AAGKDIGGNYII

-721 NKLARRDDSM
+721 NKLARRDPNM

-857 SSESDYSDEILREI
+857 SAEADYSDEILKEI
-871 EQNVSASGG
+871 EQNVSDSGG
-880 KDSGGDPDQT
+880 KGGAADPDQT
-890 AMTLDGDP
+890 AMQLDGDP

-940 IVGPFEGSKAR
+940 IVGPFEGSKPR
-951 QVLITRDQWD
+951 QLLITREQWD

-975 AADPEGEGT
+975 QVPV
-984 EPADDCP
+984 PDDDVP

>member
-1 MRLRILADLFRQKCV
+1 MPKRTTQP
-16 GKTLKYTKYV
+16 KT
-26 CGFTPF
+26 
-32 SDEKSLAKL
+32 
-41 SWRFVRCYPRYY
+41 
-53 PRCYNFLKRLEGEY
+53 
-67 RMAKKT
+67 
-73 GSPGAS
+73 
-79 TKAAAKSRQSSAPKS
+79 AAQRAGAKSNKKPPEVLPVEPKS
-94 SRKHEPEP
+94 T
-102 EDYQSRSSLTA
+102 LLG
-113 RIVSALVMTFLALFL
+113 RIIAGLVLTFLALFL
-128 LLSMVGVHAAMLD
+128 LLSMVGVRAAVLD
-141 ALRKCVQGLF
+141 LLRKGAQGLF
-151 GYGFYLLPF
+151 GYGFYLLPAAF
-160 ALGYLSWILVFRN
+160 LLTAWRLVFRN
-173 HEPFR
+173 HEPWIVR
-178 ARILGLTGIVI
+178 TLGLAGIVI

-194 LHVILC
+194 LHAILC
-200 YAGLEKGIKLIGSL
+200 YAWLDSGLGLIVSL
-214 WRTGMSGASGGVI
+214 WKTGMSGASGGVI
-227 PGLLALGLVKLVSK
+227 PGLLSQGLIFCVSK
-241 MGAIPVFLVLLI
+241 GGAIPVLLVGLI
-253 VSIFPAF
+253 AMVFVAF
-260 RLSAATLIHKRA
+260 HISAPMLIHKRA
-272 EKRREQLEEL
+272 EKRRKLLEERAA
-282 EPQPEP
+282 ETEPEP
-288 QPITQEMTMED
+288 EPIQLTPQMTMED
-299 LRTLATPPAWVRKTG
+299 LKVLGTGFVRPNPDRTRGNLRRR
-314 DGGVF
+314 
-319 SGLKKKT
+319 T

-331 FDDDED
+331 FDDEEN
-337 AAPSQPKIRRA
+337 ANSAPRRKSRA
-348 KILREDEPE
+348 KQDE
-357 RDDDFLFLGGGK
+357 DDDFLSLSPKHTENK
-369 PEKRPKKQKAASQDP
+369 PRKLKKSKSSDFNP
-384 FEALMEEDYTAQVQ
+384 FESDDSDELQESYTAQVQ
-398 SLVQNADPIPE
+398 RLIADPDTGE
-409 PEPQDDW
+409 VQDFWGQEMELGFDD
-416 MTPEPPAQ
+416 MPVSDSNRAEPPQ
-424 PDAVPETLT
+424 TLT
-433 DADIAQGAET
+433 DTDLQSAAE
-443 AAKKGKVTSDQAAQA
+443 AAEKSGKVTKSEAAQA
-458 AEQVAREIEARTDA
+458 AAAVAMEIEARTDQ
-472 EAEEEITPPYQ
+472 EAAGEESAPPYQ
-483 YPPMTMLS
+483 FPPMTMLS

-512 ETFKSF
+512 ETLHSF
-518 NVDIKIENV
+518 NVDIKIDNV

-541 PGVKMSKITSLHEDI
+541 PGVKMNKITSLHEDI
-556 ALALGVSGVRVAAVP
+556 ALALGVSSVRVAAVP
-571 GKSSIIG
+571 GKSSSIG

-585 TTSVPIREVLSSRE
+585 TTSVPIREVLSSEAFR
-599 FQKNESPLAF
+599 KNDSPLAF
-609 TVGKDIGGNYII
+609 AAGKDIGGNYII

-721 NKLARRDDSM
+721 NKLARRDPDM

-857 SSESDYSDEILREI
+857 SSEADYSDEILKEI
-871 EQNVSASGG
+871 EQNVSDSGG
-880 KDSGGDPDQT
+880 KGGAADPDQT
-890 AMTLDGDP
+890 AMQLDGDP

-940 IVGPFEGSKAR
+940 IVGPFEGSKPR
-951 QVLITRDQWD
+951 QLLITREQWD
-961 TMVGLNPKAKAPEE
+961 TMVGLNPKAKAKAPEE
-975 AADPEGEGT
+975 QVPV
-984 EPADDCP
+984 PDDDDVP

>member
-1 MRLRILADLFRQKCV
+1 
-16 GKTLKYTKYV
+16 
-26 CGFTPF
+26 
-32 SDEKSLAKL
+32 
-41 SWRFVRCYPRYY
+41 
-53 PRCYNFLKRLEGEY
+53 
-67 RMAKKT
+67 MAKQAGKGNTAQTGKSKAGSQGTSKGRRKT
-73 GSPGAS
+73 PDVLPES
-79 TKAAAKSRQSSAPKS
+79 
-94 SRKHEPEP
+94 EPNRLMP
-102 EDYQSRSSLTA
+102 RV
-113 RIVSALVMTFLALFL
+113 VSALVLSFLALFL
-128 LLSMVGVHAAMLD
+128 LLSMLGIQGAMLD
-141 ALRKCVQGLF
+141 VLKNGARGLL
-151 GYGFYLLPF
+151 GYGYYLLP
-160 ALGYLSWILVFRN
+160 LSFGFLAYRLVFCN
-173 HEPFR
+173 HEPIGR
-178 ARILGLTGIVI
+178 RIVGVALGEI

-194 LHVILC
+194 LHTVLC
-200 YAGLEKGIKLIGSL
+200 YAGLGVGRSLIGSL

-227 PGLLALGLVKLVSK
+227 PGLLAQWLIWQVDKV
-241 MGAIPVFLVLLI
+241 GAIPVLLLLLVISVFLT
-253 VSIFPAF
+253 F
-260 RLSAATLIHKRA
+260 RISAAMVIHKRA
-272 EKRREQLEEL
+272 EKHRKKLEESTRN
-282 EPQPEP
+282 PEP
-288 QPITQEMTMED
+288 EPITLTQEITMED
-299 LRTLATPPAWVRKTG
+299 LRILATPAGNGGFRRNEELERASLGLRRKN
-314 DGGVF
+314 GVESPF
-319 SGLKKKT
+319 GEEKKSKKKKT
-326 GVDSP
+326 AK
-331 FDDDED
+331 ETN
-337 AAPSQPKIRRA
+337 RA
-348 KILREDEPE
+348 REDVLTSDREKINAEEEPN
-357 RDDDFLFLGGGK
+357 GPKGGK
-369 PEKRPKKQKAASQDP
+369 QSSGQSIA
-384 FEALMEEDYTAQVQ
+384 EDYTVQVQ
-398 SLVQNADPIPE
+398 RLVRESQEMPE
-409 PEPQDDW
+409 EQPTWTEPDI
-416 MTPEPPAQ
+416 PAQ
-424 PDAVPETLT
+424 PAFIDNTVIPDPEAMAGENTANPPDTLT
-433 DADIAQGAET
+433 EAELIQGAET

-458 AEQVAREIEARTDA
+458 AEQVAREIEALTDA
-472 EAEEEITPPYQ
+472 EAVDEDGQPYQ

-496 KEDNTEEMRTN
+496 KEDNTEEMRAN

-512 ETFKSF
+512 ETLKSF
-518 NVDIKIENV
+518 NVDITVENV

-541 PGVKMSKITSLHEDI
+541 PGVKMSKITSLHEDL

-585 TTSVPIREVLSSRE
+585 TTSVPIREVLSSKE
-599 FQKNESPLAF
+599 FQKNSSALAF
-609 TVGKDIGGNYII
+609 SVGKDIGGNYIV
-621 GDIAKM
+621 GDISKM

-721 NKLARRDDSM
+721 NKLAQKDDTM

-810 LDEGGAEKLVGK
+810 LDENGAEKLVGK

-829 LGAGKPTRVQGCF
+829 LGAGKPNRVQGCF

-850 VAEFVKT
+850 VAEFVKS
-857 SSESDYSDEILREI
+857 SSESDYSDDILRQI
-871 EQNVSASGG
+871 EQNVSESGG
-880 KDSGGDPDQT
+880 RDAGAEAGQT
-890 AMTLDGDP
+890 SMSLDGDP

-932 VDELEEKG
+932 VDEMEEKG

-951 QVLITRDQWD
+951 QLLITRDQWD
-961 TMVGLNPKAKAPEE
+961 TMVGLNPKAKAAELEE
-975 AADPEGEGT
+975 DEI
-984 EPADDCP
+984 P

>member
-1 MRLRILADLFRQKCV
+1 MPKRTTQS
-16 GKTLKYTKYV
+16 KT
-26 CGFTPF
+26 
-32 SDEKSLAKL
+32 
-41 SWRFVRCYPRYY
+41 
-53 PRCYNFLKRLEGEY
+53 
-67 RMAKKT
+67 
-73 GSPGAS
+73 
-79 TKAAAKSRQSSAPKS
+79 AAQRAGAKSNKKPPEVLPVEPKS
-94 SRKHEPEP
+94 T
-102 EDYQSRSSLTA
+102 LLG
-113 RIVSALVMTFLALFL
+113 RIIAGLVLTFLALFL
-128 LLSMVGVHAAMLD
+128 LLSMVGVRAAVLD
-141 ALRKCVQGLF
+141 LLRKCAQGLF
-151 GYGFYLLPF
+151 GYGFYLLPAAF
-160 ALGYLSWILVFRN
+160 LLTAWRLVFRN
-173 HEPFR
+173 HEPWIVR
-178 ARILGLTGIVI
+178 TLGLAGVVI

-194 LHVILC
+194 LHAILC
-200 YAGLEKGIKLIGSL
+200 YAWLDSSLGLITSL
-214 WRTGMSGASGGVI
+214 WKTGMSGASGGVI
-227 PGLLALGLVKLVSK
+227 PGLVGQGLIFCVSK
-241 MGAIPVFLVLLI
+241 GGAIPVLLVLLI
-253 VSIFPAF
+253 AMVFVAF
-260 RLSAATLIHKRA
+260 HISAPMLIHKRA
-272 EKRREQLEEL
+272 EKRRKLLEERSTKT

-288 QPITQEMTMED
+288 IQLTPQMTMED
-299 LRTLATPPAWVRKTG
+299 LKVLGTGFVRPNPDRPRG
-314 DGGVF
+314 N
-319 SGLKKKT
+319 LRRRT
-326 GVDSP
+326 GVNSP

-337 AAPSQPKIRRA
+337 VGSAPRRKSWA
-348 KILREDEPE
+348 KQDK
-357 RDDDFLFLGGGK
+357 DDDFLSLSPKNTEKK
-369 PEKRPKKQKAASQDP
+369 PRKLKKSKASDFNP
-384 FEALMEEDYTAQVQ
+384 FESDESDEPQESYTAQVQ
-398 SLVQNADPIPE
+398 RLIADPDTGEVQNFWGQE
-409 PEPQDDW
+409 MELGFDDVNVSNSVSSE
-416 MTPEPPAQ
+416 TPSEPPQ
-424 PDAVPETLT
+424 TLT
-433 DADIAQGAET
+433 DTDLQSAAE
-443 AAKKGKVTSDQAAQA
+443 AAEKSGKVTKSEAAQA
-458 AEQVAREIEARTDA
+458 AAAVAMEIEARTDQ
-472 EAEEEITPPYQ
+472 EAGEEAAPPYQ
-483 YPPMTMLS
+483 FPPMTMLS
-491 EALGS
+491 EAMGS

-512 ETFKSF
+512 ETLHSF
-518 NVDIKIENV
+518 NVDITIENV

-541 PGVKMSKITSLHEDI
+541 PGVKMNKITNLHEDI
-556 ALALGVSGVRVAAVP
+556 ALALGVSGVRVAPVP

-585 TTSVPIREVLSSRE
+585 TTSVPIREVLSSDAFR
-599 FQKNESPLAF
+599 KNASPLAF
-609 TVGKDIGGNYII
+609 AAGKDIGGNYIV
-621 GDIAKM
+621 GDLAKM

-652 YRATPEQVRLIMIDP
+652 YRSTPEQVRMIMIDP

-704 RRYQLLADYKVR
+704 RRYQLLADFKVR

-721 NKLARRDDSM
+721 NKLAQRDPNM

-755 ENSIVR
+755 ESSIVR

-771 HLVIATQRPST
+771 YLVIATQRPSAD
-782 NVITGIMK
+782 VITGIMK
-790 ANIPSRIAFAVASAI
+790 ANIPSRIAFAVASAT

-810 LDEGGAEKLVGK
+810 LDENGAEKLVGK

-829 LGAGKPTRVQGCF
+829 LGVGKPTRVQGCF

-857 SSESDYSDEILREI
+857 SVEADYSDEILNEI
-871 EQNVSASGG
+871 EQNVTTSGGGKSG
-880 KDSGGDPDQT
+880 KDSDSDQL
-890 AMTLDGDP
+890 AMEMAGDP

-940 IVGPFEGSKAR
+940 IVGPFEGSKPR
-951 QVLITRDQWD
+951 QLLITREQWD

-975 AADPEGEGT
+975 QPEVLG
-984 EPADDCP
+984 DDVP

>member
-1 MRLRILADLFRQKCV
+1 
-16 GKTLKYTKYV
+16 
-26 CGFTPF
+26 
-32 SDEKSLAKL
+32 
-41 SWRFVRCYPRYY
+41 
-53 PRCYNFLKRLEGEY
+53 
-67 RMAKKT
+67 MAKRTAPQSGAKT
-73 GSPGAS
+73 APKRAG
-79 TKAAAKSRQSSAPKS
+79 AKSNQKTPEVLPQEPKS
-94 SRKHEPEP
+94 S
-102 EDYQSRSSLTA
+102 LLG
-113 RIVSALVMTFLALFL
+113 RIVAGLVLTFLALFL
-128 LLSMVGVHAAMLD
+128 LLSMVGVRAAVLD
-141 ALRKCVQGLF
+141 LLRKVAQGLF
-151 GYGFYLLPF
+151 GYGYYLLPAAF
-160 ALGYLSWILVFRN
+160 LLTAWRLIFRN
-173 HEPFR
+173 HEPFI
-178 ARILGLTGIVI
+178 ARTLGLGGMVI

-200 YAGLEKGIKLIGSL
+200 YAGLESGLKLLGSL

-227 PGLLALGLVKLVSK
+227 PGLVGQALVFCFSK
-241 MGAIPVFLVLLI
+241 GGAIPLLLVGLIATVFV
-253 VSIFPAF
+253 AF
-260 RLSAATLIHKRA
+260 HISAPMLIHKRA
-272 EKRREQLEEL
+272 EKRRKQLEERPPK
-282 EPQPEP
+282 PQPEP
-288 QPITQEMTMED
+288 VNLTPQMTMED
-299 LRTLATPPAWVRKTG
+299 LKVLGTGFVRQDPDRTCGSLRRR
-314 DGGVF
+314 
-319 SGLKKKT
+319 T

-331 FDDDED
+331 FDEEE
-337 AAPSQPKIRRA
+337 APPSRSRKPSRQ
-348 KILREDEPE
+348 E
-357 RDDDFLFLGGGK
+357 DDFLCLDGQPK
-369 PEKRPKKQKAASQDP
+369 PRKLTKQKKKQSFDDFDP
-384 FEALMEEDYTAQVQ
+384 FAQEEEESYTAQVQ
-398 SLVQNADPIPE
+398 KLIRDPEKGSMQEFWDSQASDDPIPA
-409 PEPQDDW
+409 D
-416 MTPEPPAQ
+416 PATGEVL
-424 PDAVPETLT
+424 PTLT
-433 DADIAQGAET
+433 DTEILQGAEE
-443 AAKKGKVTSDQAAQA
+443 AEKNGKVTKTEAAQA
-458 AEQVAREIEARTDA
+458 AAAVAMEIEARTDQ
-472 EAEEEITPPYQ
+472 EAGEDAAPPYQ

-512 ETFKSF
+512 ETLHSF
-518 NVDIKIENV
+518 NVDIKIDNV

-541 PGVKMSKITSLHEDI
+541 PGVKMNKITSLHEDI
-556 ALALGVSGVRVAAVP
+556 ALALGVSSVRVAAVP

-599 FQKNESPLAF
+599 FQKNDSPLAF

-704 RRYQLLADYKVR
+704 RRYQLLADFKVR

-721 NKLARRDDSM
+721 NKLARRDPNM

-857 SSESDYSDEILREI
+857 SSEADYSDDILREI
-871 EQNVSASGG
+871 EQNVSESGG
-880 KDSGGDPDQT
+880 KGGQSGDPDQT
-890 AMTLDGDP
+890 ALQLDGDP

-961 TMVGLNPKAKAPEE
+961 TMVGLNPKAGAATE
-975 AADPEGEGT
+975 ADGGEG
-984 EPADDCP
+984 DDVP

>member
-1 MRLRILADLFRQKCV
+1 
-16 GKTLKYTKYV
+16 
-26 CGFTPF
+26 
-32 SDEKSLAKL
+32 
-41 SWRFVRCYPRYY
+41 
-53 PRCYNFLKRLEGEY
+53 
-67 RMAKKT
+67 MAKRTAPQSGAKT
-73 GSPGAS
+73 APKRAG
-79 TKAAAKSRQSSAPKS
+79 AKSNQKTPEVLPQEPKS
-94 SRKHEPEP
+94 S
-102 EDYQSRSSLTA
+102 LLG
-113 RIVSALVMTFLALFL
+113 RIVAGLVLTFLALFL
-128 LLSMVGVHAAMLD
+128 LLSMVGVRAAVLD
-141 ALRKCVQGLF
+141 LLRKVAQGLF
-151 GYGFYLLPF
+151 GYGYYLLPAAF
-160 ALGYLSWILVFRN
+160 LLTAWRLIFRN
-173 HEPFR
+173 HEPFI
-178 ARILGLTGIVI
+178 ARTLGLGGMVI
-189 SFSAL
+189 CFSAL

-200 YAGLEKGIKLIGSL
+200 YAGLESGLKLLGSL

-227 PGLLALGLVKLVSK
+227 PGLVGQALVFCFSK
-241 MGAIPVFLVLLI
+241 GGAIPLLLVGLIATVFV
-253 VSIFPAF
+253 AF
-260 RLSAATLIHKRA
+260 HISAPMLIHKRA
-272 EKRREQLEEL
+272 EKRRKQLEERPPK
-282 EPQPEP
+282 PQPEP
-288 QPITQEMTMED
+288 VNLTPQMTMED
-299 LRTLATPPAWVRKTG
+299 LKVLGTGFVRQDPDRTCGSLRRR
-314 DGGVF
+314 
-319 SGLKKKT
+319 T

-331 FDDDED
+331 FDEEE
-337 AAPSQPKIRRA
+337 APPSRSRKPSRQ
-348 KILREDEPE
+348 E
-357 RDDDFLFLGGGK
+357 DDFLCLDGQPK
-369 PEKRPKKQKAASQDP
+369 PRKLTKQKKKQSFDDFDP
-384 FEALMEEDYTAQVQ
+384 FAQEEEESYTAQVQ
-398 SLVQNADPIPE
+398 KLIRDPEKGSMQEFWDSQASDDPIPA
-409 PEPQDDW
+409 D
-416 MTPEPPAQ
+416 PATGEVL
-424 PDAVPETLT
+424 PTLT
-433 DADIAQGAET
+433 DTEILQGAEE
-443 AAKKGKVTSDQAAQA
+443 AEKNGKVTKTEAAQA
-458 AEQVAREIEARTDA
+458 AAAVAMEIEARTDQ
-472 EAEEEITPPYQ
+472 EAGEDAAPPYQ

-512 ETFKSF
+512 ETLHSF
-518 NVDIKIENV
+518 NVDIKIDNV

-541 PGVKMSKITSLHEDI
+541 PGVKMNKITSLHEDI
-556 ALALGVSGVRVAAVP
+556 ALALGVSSVRVAAVP

-599 FQKNESPLAF
+599 FQKNDSPLAF

-704 RRYQLLADYKVR
+704 RRYQLLADFKVR

-721 NKLARRDDSM
+721 NKLARRDPNM

-857 SSESDYSDEILREI
+857 SSEADYSDDILREI
-871 EQNVSASGG
+871 EQNVSESGG
-880 KDSGGDPDQT
+880 KGGQSGDPDQT
-890 AMTLDGDP
+890 ALQLDGDP

-961 TMVGLNPKAKAPEE
+961 TMVGLNPKASAATE
-975 AADPEGEGT
+975 ADGGEG
-984 EPADDCP
+984 DDVP